1 MNLCLDTG
9 HVAYYGG
16 DCVELITKYPERIGY
31 VHLKQ
36 VNPMIVAHVLD
47 KNIPF
52 PEAVRMG
59 AMIEPPSACR
69 RWAPVLDALSGLDR
83 DIEGIIE
90 HDLYPCTPDL
100 PLPIAKRTRTYL
112 SSCSAANIDLGKP
125 TWGTAEC
132 LTCESPCSASA

>member
-1 MNLCLDTG
+1 M
-9 HVAYYGG
+9 AYYGG

-36 VNPMIVAHVLD
+36 VNPNIVEQVLD
-47 KNIPF
+47 KNIPW

-59 AMIEPPSACR
+59 AMIEPPLGVPEMG
-69 RWAPVLDALSGLDR
+69 PVLDALSELDR

-90 HDLYPCTPDL
+90 HDLYPCSPDL

-112 SSCSAANIDLGKP
+112 SSCSSANLDLGK
-125 TWGTAEC
+125 TDLGDR
-132 LTCESPCSASA
+132 